1 MHSKYNIIKVVY
13 VSMFLLKIKLSY
25 YSSFKHIIES
35 AKLLISFFVDVKQ
48 TTKNKTQNVIENTT
62 MAYKVLK

>member
-1 MHSKYNIIKVVY
+1 
-13 VSMFLLKIKLSY
+13 MFLLKIKLSY

>member
-1 MHSKYNIIKVVY
+1 MHSKYNIITVVY